1 MTEKEIFQEVTIQ
14 DYGAPKINLV
24 QYGYEVYLSPL
35 LAQMEWHLKHEEK
48 VAGCMYCYQ
57 PERKP
62 STRKQKL
69 QQKISYRKWEL
80 GEKFL
85 KIANKLG
92 AYNDYYD

>member
-14 DYGAPKINLV
+14 DYGAPKMDLIQAAYN
-24 QYGYEVYLSPL
+24 QYVEYAMKAIELMPYTEPKPL
-35 LAQMEWHLKHEEK
+35 
-48 VAGCMYCYQ
+48 
-57 PERKP
+57 
-62 STRKQKL
+62 TRKQKL

-80 GEKFL
+80 GKKFL